1 MFIQNLFALAG
12 KVDSLGNELELLL
25 PAYVFE
31 VAEEWRRLRS
41 KDPLCQQLGIKGFII
56 FEL

>member
-25 PAYVFE
+25 PAYTFE
-31 VAEEWRRLRS
+31 VAE
-41 KDPLCQQLGIKGFII
+41 K
-56 FEL
+56 

>member
-1 MFIQNLFALAG
+1 MFISNLFALAC
-12 KVDSLGNELELLL
+12 KVESLGNEPELLL

-31 VAEEWRRLRS
+31 VAEEWHRLGS

>member
-1 MFIQNLFALAG
+1 MFIQNLLALTG
-12 KVDSLGNELELLL
+12 KVDALGNELELLL

-31 VAEEWRRLRS
+31 VAEERSRLGS
-41 KDPLCQQLGIKGFII
+41 KDPLCKQLGIKGFII

>member
-1 MFIQNLFALAG
+1 MFIQNLLALAG
-12 KVDSLGNELELLL
+12 KVDSLGNELELSL

-31 VAEEWRRLRS
+31 VAEEWSRLGS